1 MALLNFPTS
10 PTVGQIY
17 TIGSNS
23 WVWTGS
29 AWVKYTSST
38 QSPITVNTQTTSTS
52 TNTGA
57 VVVDGGIGV
66 SGGVNVG
73 STSTVAGSEI
83 ITTGTI
89 ANFAVTSLTAGTD
102 TAISGSIGDL
112 TIWNTSTLQ
121 TVTDRGAETS
131 NAVHITNSTPSV
143 STGSGALIVDG
154 GIGVGGDLFV
164 QGEIVATKLTIEYT
178 TVTTISV
185 QTDDVIQS
193 SNPTDSN
200 STTTGALIIA
210 GGAGI
215 GGNLYVGGEIVA
227 QKLTIEYTT
236 VTTTLVQT
244 DDIISTTNDTESTST
259 TTGALVVTG
268 GAGIGKTL
276 SIGIGIKLDPAG
288 TITFG
293 DGTVQSS
300 RAPKFFTNADVLL
313 GLTTEDMLPGDL
325 YYDDS
330 TDSIYVMVNYGDYNQ
345 LMDLTVRAPVV

>member
-1 MALLNFPTS
+1 MALLNFPTN

-17 TIGSNS
+17 TIGTNA

-38 QSPITVNTQTTSTS
+38 QSPITVNTQTTSNG

-57 VVVDGGIGV
+57 LVIDGGVGV
-66 SGGVNVG
+66 SGGVNIG
-73 STSTVAGSEI
+73 TTSTINGAEIISTSTVDQ
-83 ITTGTI
+83 
-89 ANFAVTSLTAGTD
+89 FAVTFITAGTD
-102 TAISGSIGDL
+102 TAVSANLGNVE
-112 TIWNTSTLQ
+112 IWNTSTLQ
-121 TVTDRGAETS
+121 TVTDRGSETT
-131 NAVHITNSTPSV
+131 NAVHITNATASIDT
-143 STGSGALIVDG
+143 TTGALIVDG
-154 GIGVGGDLFV
+154 GVGIGGDLFV
-164 QGEIVATKLTIEYT
+164 NGEIVATKLTIEYT

-193 SNPTDSN
+193 SNATDSS

-227 QKLTIEYTT
+227 SKLTVEYTT

-244 DDIISTTNDTESTST
+244 DDIITTANDTESTST

-276 SIGIGIKLDPAG
+276 SIGVGLRLDPGAS
-288 TITFG
+288 ITFG
-293 DGTVQSS
+293 DGTVQTS
-300 RAPKFFTNADVLL
+300 RAPRFFTNNDVAL
-313 GLTTEDMLPGDL
+313 GLTVNDMLPGDF

-330 TDSIYVMVNYGDYNQ
+330 TDSIYILVDYGGYTQ
-345 LMDLTVRAPVV
+345 LMDLTVRAT